1 MLLCNVQMNYM
12 ANLNMILVEVAYA
25 KADEQMVIP
34 LEVTKG
40 SNVQQ
45 AIEISNILHFFPEID
60 LTQNKVGIFSKICTL
75 NTLLREGDRVE
86 IYRELIAD
94 PKKIRQ
100 QRAEQ
105 GKLIKKGGKE

>member
-1 MLLCNVQMNYM
+1 M
-12 ANLNMILVEVAYA
+12 ANLNTIPIEVAYA

-34 LEVTKG
+34 LTVIKG
-40 SNVQQ
+40 INVQQ

-60 LTQNKVGIFSKICTL
+60 LAQNKVGIFSKICTL

-86 IYRELIAD
+86 IYRALIAD